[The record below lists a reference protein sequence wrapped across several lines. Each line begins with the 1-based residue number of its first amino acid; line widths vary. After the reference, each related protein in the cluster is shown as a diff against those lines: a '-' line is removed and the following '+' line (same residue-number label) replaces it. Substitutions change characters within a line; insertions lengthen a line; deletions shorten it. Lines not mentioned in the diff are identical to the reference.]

1 MTARGT
7 AIGLGEPRRDAG
19 FTLIELL
26 VAFVILGLIMVALAG
41 GINFGTRAWEASAR
55 RSADMKEVVGV
66 QSFLRRQLSQAV
78 MTVDEQSVTDARPDF
93 VGAADSLRFAAPWL
107 SPVGAGGIY
116 VFDLSIAAAGSGR
129 ALKLQWALRHPEWS
143 GTFDPQSRNQRIL
156 MKDISGLRIRYL
168 GDSQSGV
175 SLTWAPNWQDPL
187 FLPRLIEIDVDLPR
201 GDGRVW
207 PPLVIAPQALAS
219 SQ

>member
-1 MTARGT
+1 MSAG
-7 AIGLGEPRRDAG
+7 AIAIPVLKRRWDAG

-55 RSADMKEVVGV
+55 RSADMEEVVGV
-66 QSFLRRQLSQAV
+66 QSFLRRQISQAV
-78 MTVDEQSVTDARPDF
+78 ITVDEESATGAETGF
-93 VGAADSLRFAAPWL
+93 VGATDNLRFAAPWL

-116 VFDLSIAAAGSGR
+116 VFDLSIEAAGSGGD
-129 ALKLQWALRHPEWS
+129 LKLQWVLRHPEWS

-168 GDSQSGV
+168 GDSQSGA
-175 SLTWAPNWQDPL
+175 SLTWAPNWQDPP

-207 PPLVIAPQALAS
+207 PPLVIAPQALALG
-219 SQ
+219 Q